1 MLIADDGDDD
11 FLILCCS
18 FKGGR
23 VQNNND
29 MACSR
34 VGSHIGSHNCICSFL
49 HAQEMEG

>member
-1 MLIADDGDDD
+1 
-11 FLILCCS
+11 
-18 FKGGR
+18 
-23 VQNNND
+23 